1 MAEITSDSTPF
12 YLRKRY
18 LIVFLV
24 FWGYFNIFANSVNM
38 SVGIVAMTDETNI
51 TKEDGSIETISGFK
65 WTQAEKGIALGSYFY
80 GYVTTQALGG
90 ILATK
95 YGGFLIFNIGIF
107 VTGLL
112 AMLTPLV
119 CKYGIGF
126 LIAIRVV
133 IGIFSG
139 LSFTSAYDV
148 LSRWIPPTER
158 SRSVSFVMAGINIGN
173 FMANFASGYITVHF
187 GWSWIFYLFGI
198 IALIWSV
205 VWFLVARQPPQHD
218 KWITEAEREYITES
232 LKEENGQEKL
242 KTPWKAIAKSV
253 PCYAIFAADAAFSWG
268 FFTLVTQLPQYMD
281 EVLGFSLQ
289 NSATISSFPYLLY
302 PFIAMSAG
310 FLADWF
316 LKKKILNVTQ
326 VRKYF
331 NSFAFLCQMLFLF
344 TVAFVSDKTTI
355 VVCIILSVGAGAIAA
370 SGYLAN
376 PLDIASQFSSIIYGI
391 SSTFSVLTGV
401 ISPTLTGF
409 ITTTPDAASYRIVF
423 LIACAIYLIGTI
435 IYATFASGEI
445 QPWAVAEP
453 VKTVEV
459 EVKK

>member
-1 MAEITSDSTPF
+1 MTEEREIIKDD
-12 YLRKRY
+12 
-18 LIVFLV
+18 
-24 FWGYFNIFANSVNM
+24 G
-38 SVGIVAMTDETNI
+38 
-51 TKEDGSIETISGFK
+51 TKETVQDFNWSP
-65 WTQAEKGIALGSYFY
+65 ADKGVALASYFY

-95 YGGFLIFNIGIF
+95 YGGFMIFNIGIF
-107 VTGLL
+107 VTGIF
-112 AMLTPLV
+112 AMLTPMV
-119 CKYGIGF
+119 CPLGIGF
-126 LIAIRVV
+126 LLANRVI

-148 LSRWIPPTER
+148 LSRWIPPSER

-173 FMANFASGYITVHF
+173 FTANFASGYISVHF
-187 GWSWIFYLFGI
+187 GWRWIFYVFGI
-198 IALIWSV
+198 VAIIWSIL
-205 VWFLVARQPPQHD
+205 WLLLARKSPEDD
-218 KWITEAEREYITES
+218 KWITQAEKEYIMES
-232 LKEENGQEKL
+232 LKEENSQEKL
-242 KTPWKAIAKSV
+242 ATPWKAIAKSV

-281 EVLGFSLQ
+281 EVLKFSLQ

-310 FLADWF
+310 SLADWF
-316 LKKKILNVTQ
+316 LKRKILTVTQ

-331 NSFAFLCQMLFLF
+331 NSFALLCQMLFLF
-344 TVAFVSDKTTI
+344 IVAFVSDRTTI

-401 ISPTLTGF
+401 ISPTITGF
-409 ITTTPDAASYRIVF
+409 IVTSPEPGLYRIVF
-423 LIACAIYLIGTI
+423 LIACTIYLIGTI
-435 IYATFASGEI
+435 IYACFASGEI
-445 QPWAVAEP
+445 QPWAVAPEP
-453 VKTVEV
+453 VKDV